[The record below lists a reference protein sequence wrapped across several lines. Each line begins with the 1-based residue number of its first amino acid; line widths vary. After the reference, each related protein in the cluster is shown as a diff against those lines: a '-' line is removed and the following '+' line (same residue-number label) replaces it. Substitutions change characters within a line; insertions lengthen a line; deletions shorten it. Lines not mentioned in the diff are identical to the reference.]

1 MGIEENKDIG
11 RKLIEVFDEEYF
23 QQVRQADNQEAE
35 IAKIIRAHRS
45 KYISLDGIIH
55 TPRGDSN
62 FEENLQNQISL
73 CTAIPDLSY
82 KAEDIIADDNKVMV
96 RYSGSGTFLKPFGNI
111 PANGKKV
118 NTHGVW
124 IGRIVD
130 GKMVESWVFHD
141 TLGFLQQLGAIPT
154 K

>member
-1 MGIEENKDIG
+1 MGIEENKEIG
-11 RKLIEVFDEEYF
+11 RKLIEVFDEDYF
-23 QQVRQADNQEAE
+23 QQVMQADNQEAE
-35 IAKIIRAHRS
+35 IAKIIRDHRA

-73 CTAIPDLSY
+73 CTSIPDFRY
-82 KAEDIIADDNKVMV
+82 KAEDIIADEYKVMV
-96 RYSGSGTFLKPFGNI
+96 RYSGHGTFLKSFGNI

-118 NTHGVW
+118 TTDGVW
-124 IGRIVD
+124 IGRIVN
-130 GKMVESWVFHD
+130 GKMVECWVFHD

-154 K
+154 N